1 MRLADP
7 MRSLVL
13 ATALPAALLTFPGC
27 STLSPDTP
35 APYKPNPLG
44 NGLRIADVQNP
55 KSPSYAPNQNVDLT
69 SLTVLWVDTFDE
81 TKDGKSLGT
90 VFVEDVGSTAPYS
103 AISVYQPSYVPAD
116 LRPVGGDVLDF
127 AGPYQEVAGIGA
139 AHFAAGET
147 LPQLAK
153 PVGTFRYEYQT
164 PAPTEIRLSDLDDY
178 AAGRQWEGM
187 LVTVRDVYALS
198 AASSGG
204 RVTYTLASSPDAGTD
219 VNTVTMSNEEYDL
232 SSTEFPPGTH
242 LQSVTGLVTWFF
254 SYHIAPRY
262 PSDVVQ

>member
-1 MRLADP
+1 MRFFV
-7 MRSLVL
+7 LV
-13 ATALPAALLTFPGC
+13 TALPAALLALSGC
-27 STLSPDTP
+27 STLSPDP
-35 APYKPNPLG
+35 AAPYKPNPLG

-55 KSPSYAPNQNVDLT
+55 KSPSYSPNKNVDLT

-90 VFVEDVGSTAPYS
+90 VFVQDVGSTVPYS

-116 LRPVGGDVLDF
+116 LRPVAGDVLDF
-127 AGPYQEVAGIGA
+127 AGPYQEVASIGSA
-139 AHFAAGET
+139 KFTGGQT

-153 PVGTFRYEYQT
+153 PVGKFRYEYQT
-164 PAPTEIRLSDLDDY
+164 PAPTEINLAELNDY
-178 AAGRQWEGM
+178 TTGRQWEGM
-187 LVTVRDVYALS
+187 LVTIRDVYAIS
-198 AASSGG
+198 ATSSGG
-204 RVTYTLASSPDAGTD
+204 RVTYALASSADAGGTN

-232 SSTEFPPGTH
+232 SSTALPPGTH

-262 PSDVVQ
+262 SADIVQ